1 MKVLQGTVT
10 SLKNEKT
17 AQVSIVRQWQH
28 PLYKK
33 LVKRTKK
40 LSCHYEN
47 MTLQIGDEVFIK
59 SCRPVS
65 KTKYF
70 EIVNKNEAKV

>member
-1 MKVLQGTVT
+1 MKQLQGTVT

-17 AQVSIVRQWQH
+17 AQVSVVRQWQH

-47 MTLQIGDEVFIK
+47 MTLQIGDEVTVK
-59 SCRPVS
+59 SCRPIS
-65 KTKYF
+65 KTKHF
-70 EIVNKNEAKV
+70 EIVKKVETKV

>member
-1 MKVLQGTVT
+1 MKQLQGTVT

-47 MTLQIGDEVFIK
+47 MTLQVGDEVAVK
-59 SCRPVS
+59 ARRPVS
-65 KTKYF
+65 KTKHF
-70 EIVNKNEAKV
+70 EIVKKVETKV

>member
-1 MKVLQGTVT
+1 MKQLQGTVT

-17 AQVSIVRQWQH
+17 AQVSVVRQWQH

-40 LSCHYEN
+40 LSCHYEK
-47 MTLQIGDEVFIK
+47 MTLQIGDEVTVK

-65 KTKYF
+65 KTKHF
-70 EIVNKNEAKV
+70 EIVKKVETKV